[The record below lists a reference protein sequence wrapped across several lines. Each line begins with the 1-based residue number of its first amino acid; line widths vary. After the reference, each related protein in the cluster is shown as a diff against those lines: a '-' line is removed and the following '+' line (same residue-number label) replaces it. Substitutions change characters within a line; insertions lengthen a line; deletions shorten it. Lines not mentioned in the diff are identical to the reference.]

1 MNKKIAVSG
10 AIGTLALVLL
20 LVNYQ
25 IMEPMAQQQYSAFKS
40 VLNSYGLDG
49 DYEYYGS
56 VEEAMRNGGL
66 QFNYEW
72 QRLYDAY
79 NLTTTEIYAVSIIC
93 ILVAV
98 LSFSYAFYK
107 WQRKPQQKLNAYI
120 EKQSAIGGNND

>member
-25 IMEPMAQQQYSAFKS
+25 IMEPIAQQQYSAFKS
-40 VLNSYGLDG
+40 VLGSYGLNG

-56 VEEAMRNGGL
+56 IEEAMRSGGL
-66 QFNYEW
+66 QFNDEW
-72 QRLYDAY
+72 KRLYDAY
-79 NLTTTEIYAVSIIC
+79 SLTMTEIYAVSTIC
-93 ILVAV
+93 ILVAA
-98 LSFSYAFYK
+98 LSLCYAFYK

-120 EKQSAIGGNND
+120 EKQKGV